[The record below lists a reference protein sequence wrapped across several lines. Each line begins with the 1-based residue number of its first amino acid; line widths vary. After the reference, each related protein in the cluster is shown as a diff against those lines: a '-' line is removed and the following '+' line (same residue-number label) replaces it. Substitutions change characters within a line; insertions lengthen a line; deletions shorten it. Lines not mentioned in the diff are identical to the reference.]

1 MPSCVTC
8 CPRACPQAP
17 VTASLPPY
25 EVRPVQRED
34 EALRGAR
41 GKTGAASSVGRPSVR
56 PGPVATPDRP
66 CDARLSRERDS
77 GRIRRV
83 SGSGIGVFCV
93 RGDNRPSP
101 PRDFR
106 DSSCRPAAEAVSR
119 HAIVHRG
126 LTLTFRLVATRRP
139 SSPALERI
147 SAAAGPAAPAD
158 PLPEADPTRRHS
170 GARLRAGLAGRC
182 RARWRVVREPFGL
195 LSMPEAARAPCGT
208 VS

>member
-8 CPRACPQAP
+8 CPRAFPQAP
-17 VTASLPPY
+17 VTASLPPC
-25 EVRPVQRED
+25 EVRPAQRED
-34 EALRGAR
+34 EALRGR
-41 GKTGAASSVGRPSVR
+41 GVRRAPHRRSAARPSGQGPWR
-56 PGPVATPDRP
+56 HPIGPVTPACP
-66 CDARLSRERDS
+66 ESVILAGS
-77 GRIRRV
+77 GACP
-83 SGSGIGVFCV
+83 GSGIGVFCV
-93 RGDNRPSP
+93 RGDDRPSP

-106 DSSCRPAAEAVSR
+106 DSSYRPAAEAVSR

-170 GARLRAGLAGRC
+170 GARLRVGLAGRC

-195 LSMPEAARAPCGT
+195 LSMPAAARAPCGT